1 MKIICVGRNY
11 HEHIKELNSTL
22 PASPVFFLK
31 PDTSLLIRNR
41 PFYYPDFTKELHYE
55 VELVVKISK
64 VGKNIQKRFAHT
76 YYDQIGLGLD
86 FTARDL
92 QDECKKKGLPWTIAK
107 SFDSSAPIGKFFP
120 KSGFS
125 DMNNINFHLDL
136 NGKTVQQGNSN
147 MMIFSFDD
155 VISYVSKFITLRMG
169 DLIFTG
175 TPSGVGPVKIG
186 DRLEAFLEGEK
197 TLRCLI
203 K

>member
-11 HEHIKELNSTL
+11 HEHIKELNSAL
-22 PASPVFFLK
+22 PTSPVFFLK

-120 KSGFS
+120 KSKFP
-125 DMNNINFHLDL
+125 DLNNINFHLNL
-136 NGKTVQQGNSN
+136 NDKTVQQGNSN

-197 TLRCLI
+197 TLSCLI

>member
-11 HEHIKELNSTL
+11 HEHIKELNSAL
-22 PASPVFFLK
+22 PSSPVFFLK

-64 VGKNIQKRFAHT
+64 TGKNIQKRFAHT
-76 YYDQIGLGLD
+76 YYDQVGLGFD

-107 SFDSSAPIGKFFP
+107 SFDQSAPIGKFFP
-120 KSGFS
+120 KSRFRDPGDIS
-125 DMNNINFHLDL
+125 FHLDL
-136 NGKTVQQGNSN
+136 NGKTVQEGNSG

-155 VISYVSKFITLRMG
+155 IISYVSRFITLRAG
-169 DLIFTG
+169 DLLFTG
-175 TPSGVGPVKIG
+175 TPSGVGPLKIG
-186 DRLEAFLEGEK
+186 DRLEAYLDGEK
-197 TLRCLI
+197 TLSCMI